1 MRTLFKLIFNVCFG
15 TKQKRYDSIHTLMSV
30 IAIRL
35 GYRMGNRNLYW
46 YNDKE
51 FQEIY
56 LDLTKNDNKKK
67 RIPERKYVLYGIAK
81 SISSI
86 KGDIV
91 ECGVYR
97 GQSSFLMLQANKDN
111 NKKFYGFDS
120 FEGLSQPEEIDKVKN
135 NFSYSWKKN
144 DLSVPQQIAEKNLM
158 DFKNRYKLFKGWI
171 PDRFNEVA
179 NKRFSLVHIDVDLY
193 QPTFDSISFFWERLN
208 IGGALV
214 CDDYGSLLCPGAKK
228 AMDNFFEP
236 KGISIIHLTNG
247 QGLVFKQNN

>member
-1 MRTLFKLIFNVCFG
+1 MITILKFIKNIIFGNR
-15 TKQKRYDSIHTLMSV
+15 QKRYDSIHSV
-30 IAIRL
+30 LSIIAIRL
-35 GYRMGNRNLYW
+35 GYRMGNKNLLW
-46 YNDKE
+46 HKDKD
-51 FQEIY
+51 FSNVYSIIS
-56 LDLTKNDNKKK
+56 KNDTGKK

-86 KGDIV
+86 NGDIV
-91 ECGVYR
+91 ECGVFR
-97 GQSSFLMLQANKDN
+97 GHSSFLMLHANKDN

-135 NFSYSWKKN
+135 NFSFSWKKN
-144 DLSVPQQIAEKNLM
+144 DLSVPQQIAEKNLK

-214 CDDYGSLLCPGAKK
+214 CDDYGFETCPGAYK
-228 AMDNFFEP
+228 AMNDFFKSKQLE
-236 KGISIIHLTNG
+236 IIHLTTG
-247 QGLVFKQNN
+247 QGLVFKQ